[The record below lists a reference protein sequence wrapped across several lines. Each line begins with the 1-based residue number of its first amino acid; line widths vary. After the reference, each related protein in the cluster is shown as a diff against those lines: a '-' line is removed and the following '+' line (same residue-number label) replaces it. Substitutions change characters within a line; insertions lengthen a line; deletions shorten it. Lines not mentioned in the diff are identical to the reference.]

1 MFFFP
6 ALVVL
11 KIMLNSILVRA
22 WTIRILLDMVVSAM
36 EGSAEIDTV
45 EQDSLQVPTLLPSF
59 IELTVLGE
67 ALDFKLKS
75 PV

>member
-1 MFFFP
+1 M
-6 ALVVL
+6 
-11 KIMLNSILVRA
+11 
-22 WTIRILLDMVVSAM
+22 LLDMVVSLM

-45 EQDSLQVPTLLPSF
+45 EQDSLRVPTLLPPF
-59 IELTVLGE
+59 IELTILGG

>member
-22 WTIRILLDMVVSAM
+22 WRIRILLDMVVSPM
-36 EGSAEIDTV
+36 EDLRKSI
-45 EQDSLQVPTLLPSF
+45 QLNKILCKYQHYYRLLSN
-59 IELTVLGE
+59 
-67 ALDFKLKS
+67 
-75 PV
+75 